1 MWCTPSSK
9 MGEENFCKKSTV
21 VGLKILIS
29 KRGCIIRRVNFSMGE
44 QAFLEENKKL
54 HNCSIIN
61 N

>member
-1 MWCTPSSK
+1 
-9 MGEENFCKKSTV
+9 MGEENFCKKSAV